1 MTKEFLSEDFL
12 LDNDTACYLYH
23 EHAEKM
29 PICDFHSHL
38 PVAEIATDRLYENL
52 TQIW

>member
-29 PICDFHSHL
+29 PIYDFHSHCL
-38 PVAEIATDRLYENL
+38 LLKLQRTDCMR
-52 TQIW
+52 I